1 MPTTHVSTPEAGRR
15 EERRLARVERRRGQ
29 ILEAA
34 ARIMYRTGYH
44 GMSMQAVA
52 ERAGMSV
59 GLIYQ
64 YFGGKEDVLEAVI
77 VEILEGFRA
86 RVPTAM
92 DAAGADPEARLRA
105 GFIAFSEVID
115 SRREATLLAYRESQT
130 LSPSGRATIIA
141 MEEETT
147 EPFRAA
153 VRAGIEAGL
162 FRPVSPELVAHN
174 LKMAA
179 HAWALKHWD
188 LARHLTLADYIDAE
202 LDLVLTS
209 IRV

>member
-1 MPTTHVSTPEAGRR
+1 MGEAPSHRNSGVTA
-15 EERRLARVERRRGQ
+15 EAFETFVAPAADERL
-29 ILEAA
+29 
-34 ARIMYRTGYH
+34 
-44 GMSMQAVA
+44 
-52 ERAGMSV
+52 
-59 GLIYQ
+59 
-64 YFGGKEDVLEAVI
+64 
-77 VEILEGFRA
+77 
-86 RVPTAM
+86 
-92 DAAGADPEARLRA
+92 
-105 GFIAFSEVID
+105 
-115 SRREATLLAYRESQT
+115 
-130 LSPSGRATIIA
+130 
-141 MEEETT
+141 
-147 EPFRAA
+147 RAA